1 MTLEEL
7 RNKYDE
13 LDNIISSIRILT
25 KEITDKNY
33 IEQLELIQYEAQN
46 ELDEIEPQIQ
56 KLEEEEEREMNRE
69 YERSV
74 I

>member
-13 LDNIISSIRILT
+13 LDNIISSLNSLMDDL
-25 KEITDKNY
+25 TDKNY
-33 IEQLELIQYEAQN
+33 IEQLELIKYEAQN

-56 KLEEEEEREMNRE
+56 KLEEEEEREINRE
-69 YERSV
+69 YERSK

>member
-1 MTLEEL
+1 MQLEEL

-56 KLEEEEEREMNRE
+56 KLEEEEEREINRE

>member
-1 MTLEEL
+1 MNLDDL
-7 RNKYDE
+7 RDRYDE

-46 ELDEIEPQIQ
+46 ELNEIIP
-56 KLEEEEEREMNRE
+56 KLEQLEEKEEEEMNRE

>member
-1 MTLEEL
+1 MQLEEL

-25 KEITDKNY
+25 EKITDKNY

-56 KLEEEEEREMNRE
+56 KLEEEEEREINRE
-69 YERSV
+69 YERSK

>member
-1 MTLEEL
+1 MKLEEL

-56 KLEEEEEREMNRE
+56 KLEEEEEREINRE
-69 YERSV
+69 YESSK

>member
-1 MTLEEL
+1 MGIDEL
-7 RNKYDE
+7 RDRYDE

-33 IEQLELIQYEAQN
+33 IEQLELIQYEAQD
-46 ELDEIEPQIQ
+46 ELDEITPRIEQ
-56 KLEEEEEREMNRE
+56 LEEEEEKELENEYNRE
-69 YERSV
+69 R

>member
-1 MTLEEL
+1 MKLEEL

>member
-33 IEQLELIQYEAQN
+33 IEQLELIQYEAQD

-56 KLEEEEEREMNRE
+56 KLEEEEEREINKE
-69 YERSV
+69 YERSK

>member
-1 MTLEEL
+1 MQLEEL

-13 LDNIISSIRILT
+13 LDNIISSLNSLMDDL
-25 KEITDKNY
+25 TDKNY
-33 IEQLELIQYEAQN
+33 IEQLEPIKYEAQD

-69 YERSV
+69 CERSK

>member
-1 MTLEEL
+1 MKLEEL

-33 IEQLELIQYEAQN
+33 IEQLELIQYEAQD

-69 YERSV
+69 YERSK

>member
-7 RNKYDE
+7 RNKDDE

-25 KEITDKNY
+25 KEITDKHY
-33 IEQLELIQYEAQN
+33 IEQLVLIQYEAQN

-56 KLEEEEEREMNRE
+56 KLEEEEEREINRE
-69 YERSV
+69 YERSK

>member
-1 MTLEEL
+1 MKLEEL
-7 RNKYDE
+7 RNKYYE

-56 KLEEEEEREMNRE
+56 KLEEEEEREINRE
-69 YERSV
+69 YERSK

>member
-1 MTLEEL
+1 MQWEEL

-56 KLEEEEEREMNRE
+56 KLEEEEEREINRE
-69 YERSV
+69 YERSK

>member
-1 MTLEEL
+1 MELEEL

-13 LDNIISSIRILT
+13 LDNIISSLNSLMDDL
-25 KEITDKNY
+25 TDKNY
-33 IEQLELIQYEAQN
+33 IEQLELIKYEAQN

-56 KLEEEEEREMNRE
+56 KLEEEEEREINRE
-69 YERSV
+69 YERSK

>member
-1 MTLEEL
+1 MKLEEL
-7 RNKYDE
+7 INKYDE

-56 KLEEEEEREMNRE
+56 KLEEEEEREINRE
-69 YERSV
+69 YERSK

>member
-1 MTLEEL
+1 MKLEEL

-13 LDNIISSIRILT
+13 LDNIISIIRILT

-56 KLEEEEEREMNRE
+56 KLEEEEEREINKE

>member
-1 MTLEEL
+1 MKLEEL

-25 KEITDKNY
+25 KKITDKNY
-33 IEQLELIQYEAQN
+33 IEQLELIQYEAQD

-56 KLEEEEEREMNRE
+56 KLEEEEEREINKE

>member
-1 MTLEEL
+1 MKLEEL

-13 LDNIISSIRILT
+13 LDDIISSIRILT

-56 KLEEEEEREMNRE
+56 KLEEEEEREINRE
-69 YERSV
+69 YERSK

>member
-1 MTLEEL
+1 MQLEEL

-25 KEITDKNY
+25 EKITDKNY

-69 YERSV
+69 YERSK

>member
-1 MTLEEL
+1 MELEEL

-56 KLEEEEEREMNRE
+56 KLEEEEEREINRE

>member
-1 MTLEEL
+1 MKLEEL

-13 LDNIISSIRILT
+13 LDNIISSIRTLT

-56 KLEEEEEREMNRE
+56 KLEKEEEREINIE

>member
-56 KLEEEEEREMNRE
+56 KLEEEEEREINRE
-69 YERSV
+69 YERSK

>member
-1 MTLEEL
+1 MKLEEL

-56 KLEEEEEREMNRE
+56 KLEKEEEREINIE

>member
-33 IEQLELIQYEAQN
+33 IEQLELIQYEAQD

-56 KLEEEEEREMNRE
+56 KLEEEEEREINRE
-69 YERSV
+69 YERSK

>member
-1 MTLEEL
+1 MKLEEL

-25 KEITDKNY
+25 KEINDKNY

-56 KLEEEEEREMNRE
+56 KLEEEEEREINRE
-69 YERSV
+69 YERSK

>member
-1 MTLEEL
+1 MKLEEL

-25 KEITDKNY
+25 EKITDKNY

-56 KLEEEEEREMNRE
+56 KLEEEEEREINRE
-69 YERSV
+69 YERSK

>member
-1 MTLEEL
+1 MKLEEL

-25 KEITDKNY
+25 KEIIDKNY

-56 KLEEEEEREMNRE
+56 KLEEEEEREINRE